1 VHYRSP
7 TPLNEEL
14 RLAARLVRVE
24 GRKILCT
31 ATLHAG
37 DRLCA
42 EAEGLFVT
50 INLDKMRAMLE
61 AGGGSAD
68 G

>member
-1 VHYRSP
+1 
-7 TPLNEEL
+7 
-14 RLAARLVRVE
+14 
-24 GRKILCT
+24 
-31 ATLHAG
+31 
-37 DRLCA
+37 LCA
-42 EAEGLFVT
+42 DAEGLFVT